1 MFDDNQSA
9 IEFGE
14 SLLASQDERRRRNRK
29 KNKKIQKLNMVLA
42 GFAVADQF
50 LARNAQN
57 KVKAFTENLT
67 AEKAREIH
75 NLNLATRWRTE
86 SIKPLMSESPSLNL
100 DDPDAFKE
108 NGSVFNALKAREIK
122 LRKTATGEY
131 GKLTLSEQDQKA
143 INKAAELNRAR
154 LEKEYN
160 RYQGYL
166 DTSQPLLDT
175 KYKNLL
181 ERGTKDILSPKNTS
195 SVRKLLGK
203 FNIAN
208 KLEPD
213 LIESEYKGVYIPSA
227 DKTFENLVKSR
238 QQAFENSKL
247 STDPKAVK
255 EMEELNAYWTNR
267 KEPPKKIPELNEF
280 NQDTLYNSI
289 LDKNGDYRIGE
300 FLDEVKIQGTNLP
313 RREDN
318 LTYTK
323 LFNEL
328 SEYDKRNFIR
338 DINVD
343 LEQLIA
349 VNSTPEQDYKLTVD
363 DVAKITLNRASQ
375 ILKTSE
381 ETTGPLGMG
390 MFGGTTITYNYP
402 PQDSEFVRNSST
414 PEEPDEPSSDL
425 PSNESFSVKLGIFER
440 TLQNQSKEIIN
451 EQLKTLVKEHP
462 DQFSQIMDLYDSY
475 KNQSKDTPSSTP
487 TPTPTPTPVE
497 PDTDLA
503 SMSAS
508 ELEEYAERGGESA
521 FERSSIFSDQIDRQ
535 SRKRL
540 ERYVETGGKSS
551 YGLKDALE
559 RFGLPVDASVEDVEM
574 FLERNTLPSLLARN

>member
-1 MFDDNQSA
+1 MAMFDDNQSA
-9 IEFGE
+9 IEYGE
-14 SLLASQDERRRRNRK
+14 SLLASQDERRKRNRK
-29 KNKKIQKLNMVLA
+29 KSKKIQKVNMVLA
-42 GFAVADQF
+42 GFALADQF
-50 LARNAQN
+50 LTKNAQN
-57 KVKAFTENLT
+57 KVKTFTENLT
-67 AEKAREIH
+67 SEKAREIH

-86 SIKPLMSESPSLNL
+86 AIKPLMSESPSLNL
-100 DDPDAFKE
+100 DDPDAFKK
-108 NGSVFNALKAREIK
+108 NGSVFNALKAKEIK
-122 LRKTATGEY
+122 MRKTATGEY
-131 GKLTLSEQDQKA
+131 GKLTLSEKDQA
-143 INKAAELNRAR
+143 QINKAAELNTAR

-208 KLEPD
+208 KLESD
-213 LIESEYKGVYIPSA
+213 LIESEYKGIYIPSD

-267 KEPPKKIPELNEF
+267 KESPKKIPELSEF

-289 LDKNGDYRIGE
+289 LDKDKNYRIGE

-323 LFNEL
+323 LFSEL
-328 SEYDKRNFIR
+328 SEYDTRNLIR

-414 PEEPDEPSSDL
+414 PEEPNEPSPDL

-440 TLQNQSKEIIN
+440 TLQNESKEIIN
-451 EQLKTLVKEHP
+451 EQLKALVKENP
-462 DQFSQIMDLYDSY
+462 DQFSQIMDLYDLY
-475 KNQSKDTPSSTP
+475 KNQSKDTPS
-487 TPTPTPTPVE
+487 PTPTPTPVE

-503 SMSAS
+503 LMSAS
-508 ELEEYAERGGESA
+508 ELEEYAERGGERA
-521 FERSSIFSDQIDRQ
+521 FERSSIFSDQIDSQ

-540 ERYVETGGKSS
+540 ERYVNSGGKSK
-551 YGLKDALE
+551 YGIKNALE
-559 RFGLPVDASVEDVEM
+559 RFGLPVDASVEDIEM
-574 FLERNTLPSLLARN
+574 FLDRNPLPSLLARN